1 MVIAVLQFELLM
13 PQSQS
18 LKDKRRV
25 VKSVKDRLHREHL
38 VSVAEVAALDVLT
51 VAVMGLSLV
60 SRDARHAA
68 RVLDRIESKLRR
80 LRDAELGDTTREMI
94 TGQSGQRTSGLGAIE
109 EPGEPVWTEEEL
121 ELIAGRVAEE
131 ESDVDGER
139 DEDGEGRAAA
149 ERRADGEGDDDEV
162 DEEAE
167 GRSVG

>member
-1 MVIAVLQFELLM
+1 MVIAVLQFELLI

-68 RVLDRIESKLRR
+68 QVLDRIESKLRT
-80 LRDAELGDTTREMI
+80 LRDAELGDTTRELI
-94 TGQSGQRTSGLGAIE
+94 RGQSGQRTSGLGAIE

-121 ELIAGRVAEE
+121 ELIAGRAEE
-131 ESDVDGER
+131 ESDFDGG
-139 DEDGEGRAAA
+139 EDDDVEGRAAA
-149 ERRADGEGDDDEV
+149 DRRADAEGDDDEV
-162 DEEAE
+162 DEQAE